1 MVLLLNS
8 LKEKHSVLQVAIIF
22 AAYQFAGT
30 AGALVGGNVMTIFGL
45 RSTLMAA
52 LALQATATAAF
63 IPMRHAH
70 KSFGTALDVHPHKP
84 DLSIAA
90 ATAYA
95 TVVQLFNGLAR
106 VLVRLGTRTLPR
118 LVTPDVKRSASRN
131 SAGRSER
138 GLMWKSAMVNG
149 GRTFVRGSGFFFGGA
164 LLSIGFTNSLV
175 VLAII
180 TIPSF
185 FVVFF
190 VLPDVV
196 GRAGA
201 TRSVSWKPRELFCFS
216 RGVTVT
222 TVLLL
227 LQNAAQFAWLQVPLT
242 TLLRNKTFGAFKVR
256 ERRGEGGGDEGR
268 GGERRGEWVG
278 GGTESER
285 EEREFF
291 FKIQSA
297 LTELCLPLSFL
308 FLSLFHRCLTW
319 AFRRS

>member
-8 LKEKHSVLQVAIIF
+8 LKEKHSVLQVKKEKKKKSFFCFAFPLTSFFGLSSRLFFCLSSHLFFAFPLTSFSPLLSPLQKKITFSQVAIIF
-22 AAYQFAGT
+22 AGYQFAGT

-118 LVTPDVKRSASRN
+118 LVTPDLKRTASRSA
-131 SAGRSER
+131 AGKSER

-149 GRTFVRGSGFFFGGA
+149 GRTFVRGGGFFMG
-164 LLSIGFTNSLV
+164 
-175 VLAII
+175 
-180 TIPSF
+180 
-185 FVVFF
+185 
-190 VLPDVV
+190 
-196 GRAGA
+196 
-201 TRSVSWKPRELFCFS
+201 
-216 RGVTVT
+216 
-222 TVLLL
+222 
-227 LQNAAQFAWLQVPLT
+227 
-242 TLLRNKTFGAFKVR
+242 
-256 ERRGEGGGDEGR
+256 
-268 GGERRGEWVG
+268 
-278 GGTESER
+278 
-285 EEREFF
+285 
-291 FKIQSA
+291 
-297 LTELCLPLSFL
+297 
-308 FLSLFHRCLTW
+308 
-319 AFRRS
+319 